1 MIVLECNLCQMRVIQ
16 TMYFPFSIDTF
27 PSSTMVDIKKN
38 DNEILIYPEEIK
50 VKGKCSTSFISY
62 GYIMHFKSTNEPGQ
76 TKTMIWKDNIR
87 FDDKEIFLKNETI
100 TLANIQQQLE
110 SHDKDQVMTN

>member
-1 MIVLECNLCQMRVIQ
+1 M
-16 TMYFPFSIDTF
+16 
-27 PSSTMVDIKKN
+27 
-38 DNEILIYPEEIK
+38 EELWSK
-50 VKGKCSTSFISY
+50 A
-62 GYIMHFKSTNEPGQ
+62 Q

-110 SHDKDQVMTN
+110 SHDKDQVMTT